1 MAKQILFNGTARTKM
16 LRGIDKLAKAVEVTL
31 GASGPGVVIQHRTDG
46 ILPVFTRD
54 GVTVAQ
60 SIQLSDRIED
70 IGARMLRDVA
80 GAVSRQAGD
89 GTTTAVV
96 LARKIAL
103 ECSRSLVAGAHPTEL
118 KKGIDL
124 ATDCVCQALQNRAI
138 RTLDQALLRK
148 VSQSASKEP
157 DHVADFLI
165 QAFEHVGTAGT
176 ISVELGHSLGDE
188 LEISEGASY
197 EQGFLSPYFKTNR
210 ERDIAELD
218 EPYILFYDRE
228 ITDFMDLVPLLE
240 DVQDQHRSLLIIAE
254 GFTEQAL
261 APLLLNHVRGNF
273 KAVAVKPPGYGDR
286 RFDRLR
292 DLAAL
297 TGGRACLEVQGD
309 TLERMTL
316 ADLGQARRAVINADN
331 TTILGAKGDPEA
343 VQEIIARLEFEA
355 ETIRAM
361 RPGQGSTTG
370 KQHDLEEVE
379 DRLRMLRGKTAVY
392 KVGGGSEMEM
402 KERLVRIENAHK
414 SMRAALEEGVLAGGG
429 VGLLSARK
437 SLDFLDTGSADQRRG
452 IGIVRTALFE
462 PLRRIAANAGLN
474 PDAAEAKVLATDDGI
489 HGYDAMTRSFGNL
502 IELGVV
508 DPVKVTRLALK
519 NAAGIVG
526 TVITTSVVISEEPV
540 LDRIKG
546 QMPSP
551 EALDAW
557 AAATREDPR
566 A

>member
-1 MAKQILFNGTARTKM
+1 MAKQIVFNGTARTKM

-60 SIQLSDRIED
+60 SILLNDRIED

-96 LARKIAL
+96 LARKIAT
-103 ECSRSLVAGAHPTEL
+103 ECSKSLAAGAHPVEL
-118 KKGIDL
+118 KKGIDR
-124 ATDCVCQALQNRAI
+124 AAECVCAALQQKAI
-138 RTLDQALLRK
+138 RSLDQSLLRK

-157 DHVADFLI
+157 NAVADLLI
-165 QAFEHVGTAGT
+165 QAFEHVGIEGT
-176 ISVELGHSLGDE
+176 TSVELAHGLSDE
-188 LEISEGASY
+188 LEMSEGASY

-210 ERDIAELD
+210 ERDIAELE

-228 ITDFMDLVPLLE
+228 INDFMDLVPLLE
-240 DVQDQHRSLLIIAE
+240 EVQDQHRSLLIIAE

-261 APLLLNHVRGNF
+261 GPLLLNHVRRNF
-273 KAVAVKPPGYGDR
+273 TAVAVKPPGYGDR

-297 TGGRACLEVQGD
+297 TGGRACLEAQGD
-309 TLERMTL
+309 LLERMAL
-316 ADLGQARRAVINADN
+316 ADLGQARRAVITADS
-331 TTILGAKGDPEA
+331 TTIIGAKGEQA
-343 VQEIIARLEFEA
+343 TVQKIVEGLEFDA
-355 ETIRAM
+355 AKIRALK
-361 RPGQGSTTG
+361 PGQGSTTG
-370 KQHDLEEVE
+370 KQHDLDDLE
-379 DRLRMLRGKTAVY
+379 DRIRMLRGKTAVY

-402 KERLVRIENAHK
+402 KDRLVRIENAHK

-429 VGLLSARK
+429 VGLLSVRK
-437 SLDFLDTGSADQRRG
+437 ALDFLDVDSADQRRG
-452 IGIVRTALFE
+452 IGIVRAALFE
-462 PLRRIAANAGLN
+462 PLRRIAINAGLN
-474 PDAAEAKVLATDDGI
+474 PDAVEAKVLAMDDGI
-489 HGYDAMTRSFGNL
+489 HGYDALTRSFGNL
-502 IELGVV
+502 IDLGVV
-508 DPVKVTRLALK
+508 DPVKVTRLAVK
-519 NAAGIVG
+519 NAASIVG
-526 TVITTSVVISEEPV
+526 TVITTEVVVSELPT
-540 LDRIKG
+540 DHG
-546 QMPSP
+546 MPSP
-551 EALDAW
+551 EAIDAW

>member
-1 MAKQILFNGTARTKM
+1 MAKQIVFNGAARTKM

-31 GASGPGVVIQHRTDG
+31 GASGPGVVIQHRADG

-60 SIQLSDRIED
+60 SIHLTDRIED

-80 GAVSRQAGD
+80 GAVSREAGD
-89 GTTTAVV
+89 GTTTSVV
-96 LARKIAL
+96 LARKIAI
-103 ECSRSLVAGAHPTEL
+103 ECARSLAAGAHPTEL
-118 KKGIDL
+118 KKGIDT
-124 ATDCVCQALQNRAI
+124 AVECACAALRQKAI
-138 RTLDQALLRK
+138 RSLDQDLLRK

-157 DHVADFLI
+157 DHVADLLI
-165 QAFEHVGTAGT
+165 EAFAHVGTEGT
-176 ISVELGHSLGDE
+176 ISVELAHGRADA
-188 LEISEGASY
+188 LEVAEGAGY

-218 EPYILFYDRE
+218 DPYILFYDRE

-240 DVQDQHRSLLIIAE
+240 DVQAQHRSLLIIAE
-254 GFTEQAL
+254 NVTEQAL
-261 APLLLNHVRGNF
+261 GPLLLNHVRRNF
-273 KAVAVKPPGYGDR
+273 TAVAVKPPGYGDR

-297 TGGRACLEVQGD
+297 TGGRACLESQGD
-309 TLERMTL
+309 SLERLTL
-316 ADLGQARRAVINADN
+316 ADLGQARRAIISADS
-331 TTILGAKGDPEA
+331 TTILGAKGDPA
-343 VQEIIARLEFEA
+343 VVDKIVEGLEFDA
-355 ETIRAM
+355 AKIRAM
-361 RPGQGSTTG
+361 KPGQGSTTG
-370 KQHDLEEVE
+370 KQHELEELE

-437 SLDFLDTGSADQRRG
+437 ALDFLESASPDQRRG
-452 IGIVRTALFE
+452 IGIVRAALFE

-474 PDAAEAKVLATDDGI
+474 PDAVESKVLATDDGLY
-489 HGYDAMTRSFGNL
+489 GYDAVTRSFGNL
-502 IELGVV
+502 IDLGVI

-519 NAAGIVG
+519 NAASVVS
-526 TVITTSVVISEEPV
+526 TVITTDVVISELPT
-540 LDRIKG
+540 DHG
-546 QMPSP
+546 MPSRQ
-551 EALDAW
+551 AIDAW